1 MLACEELRGGSYV
14 VRGMESVWWEMGRVS
29 TGAAAWREWRLG
41 TGPCWKV
48 GTSANER
55 REWDKD

>member
-29 TGAAAWREWRLG
+29 AGAVTWREWRMG
-41 TGPCWKV
+41 TGPCSKV